1 MQTALGRSVTAAIQ
15 TDMVLSAEGARVEL
29 DAAEDP
35 DVTFRC
41 GAETDVIVMF
51 GRMKIGDAIDTGLLV
66 VDGPVKLAGQFA
78 EAFAGG

>member
-1 MQTALGRSVTAAIQ
+1 M
-15 TDMVLSAEGARVEL
+15 